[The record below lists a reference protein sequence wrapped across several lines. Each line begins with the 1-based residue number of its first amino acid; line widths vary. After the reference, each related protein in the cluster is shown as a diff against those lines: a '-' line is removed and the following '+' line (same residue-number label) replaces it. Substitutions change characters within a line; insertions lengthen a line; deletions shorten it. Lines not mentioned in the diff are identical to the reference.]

1 MLYSC
6 DHFVEPAHKLG
17 NIGEH
22 RMIDLIVLPQQQA
35 LGRAKRDTLPRSC
48 LECDVRASG
57 TWSHPMARRM
67 RSIRTPCTS
76 SRTPATRPQTPI
88 VIRIVDA

>member
-1 MLYSC
+1 MRHGHLPPTSADMRRVPVLYSR

-22 RMIDLIVLPQQQA
+22 RMIDLILLPQQQA

-57 TWSHPMARRM
+57 T
-67 RSIRTPCTS
+67 
-76 SRTPATRPQTPI
+76 
-88 VIRIVDA
+88 